1 MGWNESTIGKFFDR
15 ALVTPLLNFLK
26 QGLSPQK
33 LALSIA
39 LGLALGT
46 FPMLGATTLLCTAA
60 ALMLRLNMPAIQLV
74 NYFAYP
80 LQLALFIPFI
90 RLGEFLFNQQPIPL
104 DLVQIFSMLQT
115 DMLGAISSLWWTNMR
130 AIVAWFLTVPIISA
144 ALYYILLPIFVRLAP
159 QKAT

>member
-1 MGWNESTIGKFFDR
+1 MTWTESAIGKFFDR

-33 LALSIA
+33 LALSVA

-46 FPMLGATTLLCTAA
+46 FPMLGVTTLLCTAA
-60 ALMLRLNMPAIQLV
+60 ALMFRLNMPSIQLV

-90 RLGEFLFNQQPIPL
+90 RLGELLFNQQPIPL
-104 DLVQIFSMLQT
+104 DLVQIFSMLQN

-144 ALYYILLPIFVRLAP
+144 ALYYILLPVFIRFAP
-159 QKAT
+159 QKTT